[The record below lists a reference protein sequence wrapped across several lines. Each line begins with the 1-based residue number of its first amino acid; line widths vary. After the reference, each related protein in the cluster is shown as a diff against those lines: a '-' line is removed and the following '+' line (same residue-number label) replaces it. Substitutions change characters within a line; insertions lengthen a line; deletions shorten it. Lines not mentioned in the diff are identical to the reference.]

1 MSAPDRQAPAP
12 AARRRPRLSLPA
24 TPPPGPFRPG
34 FWRSPLRGTQL
45 TSLLGLVL
53 LGLVAIVATT
63 GFLSHAAYMPDLPG
77 NRLIAHALPLTFD
90 WPTNPAGSTRSP
102 RGCT

>member
-1 MSAPDRQAPAP
+1 MSAQT
-12 AARRRPRLSLPA
+12 RRRIAMPE

-34 FWRSPLRGTQL
+34 FWRSPLRGPQL

-53 LGLVAIVATT
+53 LALVAIVATT

-77 NRLIAHALPLTFD
+77 NRLIAHALPLAFLAH
-90 WPTNPAGSTRSP
+90 PGSFHCRETP
-102 RGCT
+102 RQIQSRLEEL